1 MTALPIPGKIIQSA
15 QKTVNFTTIVAQFG
29 DGYMLRASDG
39 INDKKEGWNITYDN
53 LSSAE
58 RDTIWVFLDLVK
70 MSAVIEWT
78 APGDLVEKNWVV
90 DPESEIIEQAK
101 TGDIYTIGFALK
113 RVFDF

>member
-15 QKTVNFTTIVAQFG
+15 QKSVNFTTIVAQFG
-29 DGYMLRASDG
+29 DGYMLRAGDG
-39 INDKKEGWNITYDN
+39 INDKTEKWSITYDN
-53 LSSAE
+53 LESAE

-78 APGDLVEKNWVV
+78 APGDLTSKNWIV
-90 DPESEIIEQAK
+90 DPESEITEQAK
-101 TGDIYTIGFALK
+101 TGDIYTISFGLK